1 MKHLRPAGEHQ
12 AMPHTEWT
20 RMRVLTPEGTVEALP
35 PDGVGHAAHPPSVR
49 IPEKQQARAC
59 QGPQTLPAVQI
70 PQGLELVIRLLRQV
84 GGHAGA
90 RAAGGRAGGTLSL
103 ETALVAHA
111 SVTVPAKAGRGR
123 QGLGTISSSCSCW
136 AQGAWCPPR
145 PGLSHCS
152 PGWSWGLGT
161 HSSSHR

>member
-1 MKHLRPAGEHQ
+1 MDEDGSSN
-12 AMPHTEWT
+12 
-20 RMRVLTPEGTVEALP
+20 PEGTVEGPP
-35 PDGVGHAAHPPSVR
+35 PDGVGHAAHAPSVR

-59 QGPQTLPAVQI
+59 QRPQTLPTVQN
-70 PQGLELVIRLLRQV
+70 PQGVELVIRLLGQL

-90 RAAGGRAGGTLSL
+90 GAADGREGGALSL

-111 SVTVPAKAGRGR
+111 SVTVPAKAGRGG

-136 AQGAWCPPR
+136 AQGLGHPPR

-152 PGWSWGLGT
+152 LGWSWVRGT
-161 HSSSHR
+161 RSSSHR